1 MTTTATSA
9 NSATRNT
16 SIFASREQHMAF
28 VAAFKALA
36 ARRALTPEVLA
47 LRALALGKPLGR
59 TFSPVVNA
67 VKLAN
72 GHDRWHGA
80 LQALGAVPYS
90 SYRPELAE
98 LVKHL
103 PDGAYKT
110 LSDAAVRVRAPQLE
124 AEYADRAARAA
135 K

>member
-1 MTTTATSA
+1 MTTTAISA
-9 NSATRNT
+9 VSATRDT
-16 SIFASREQHMAF
+16 TIFASREQYLAF

-59 TFSPVVNA
+59 TFSPVINP

-72 GHDRWHGA
+72 GHDRWLGA

-103 PDGAYKT
+103 PEGAYKT
-110 LSDAAVRVRAPQLE
+110 LSDAAVRVRAAQIE
-124 AEYADRAARAA
+124 AEYAERTA